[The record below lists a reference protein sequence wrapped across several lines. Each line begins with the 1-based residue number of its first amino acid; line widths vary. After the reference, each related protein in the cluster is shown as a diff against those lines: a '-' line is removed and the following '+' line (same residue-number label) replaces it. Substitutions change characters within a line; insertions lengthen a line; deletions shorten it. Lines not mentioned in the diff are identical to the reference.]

1 LSSSD
6 NTSLELFAALLSKL
20 GFELEHVHLV
30 DPADADQDRR
40 AARAQPGHVLVA
52 PVGYA
57 PDLGRAVSTWR
68 QRSQGRLA
76 DDGAVIL
83 FLKGERPN
91 AELAR
96 WRNALWPWLHAVA
109 LVRLGADGARLSSL
123 NADERLSSAPSS
135 RGVLIL
141 CRRREHVLSPETT
154 IEKFDQNAAGW
165 NAAPSSGSYGHFR
178 WMRRLVGTYARA
190 SSAPARVLDFGCGAG
205 WIGIEAAR
213 LAPGAELCAFDP
225 SPELVRAAEEN
236 ARAAGIARFQARQ
249 GFGEDPPFPAA
260 GEAPFDAVYSSGVVS
275 FSPDHERWADGLAR
289 CVAPGGALVVA
300 DINPASRGMQW
311 RRRTKPLLPARELNA
326 LEARAMREMLE
337 ARGFAFRRGSYYQLT
352 RPIPQAMH
360 FSDTRLRG
368 LLSGP
373 LLLLNRAAAGL
384 DARSGSHV
392 PSLFDSWVMHLQRK
406 NGVVTE

>member
-1 LSSSD
+1 MSSPGD
-6 NTSLELFAALLSKL
+6 TCLELFAALLSEL
-20 GFELEHVHLV
+20 GFEVERVHMV
-30 DPADADQDRR
+30 DPADPDQDQR
-40 AARAQPGHVLVA
+40 AARAAPGHVLVA
-52 PVGYA
+52 PIGYA
-57 PDLGRAVSTWR
+57 PDLGRAAQTWR
-68 QRSQGRLA
+68 QRSQGWLA

-83 FLKGERPN
+83 FLKGERSS

-123 NADERLSSAPSS
+123 HTTERLSSTVSG

-141 CRRREHVLSPETT
+141 CRRRGHVLSPETT
-154 IEKFDQNAAGW
+154 IEKFDQNASGW

-178 WMRRLVGTYARA
+178 WMRRLVGAYARL
-190 SSAPARVLDFGCGAG
+190 SSPPTRVLDFGCGAG

-260 GEAPFDAVYSSGVVS
+260 GEAPFDAVYSSGVIS

-289 CVAPGGALVVA
+289 TVAPGGALVVA
-300 DINPASRGMQW
+300 DINPDSRGMQW
-311 RRRTKPLLPARELNA
+311 RRRAKPLLPARELNA
-326 LEARAMREMLE
+326 LTAQAMRALLE
-337 ARGFAFRRGSYYQLT
+337 ARGFTFQRGSFYQLT

-360 FSDTRLRG
+360 LSDTRLGG
-368 LLSGP
+368 LLSAP
-373 LLLLNRAAAGL
+373 LLLLNRAAAVL
-384 DARSGSHV
+384 DARSGSPM

-406 NGVVTE
+406 